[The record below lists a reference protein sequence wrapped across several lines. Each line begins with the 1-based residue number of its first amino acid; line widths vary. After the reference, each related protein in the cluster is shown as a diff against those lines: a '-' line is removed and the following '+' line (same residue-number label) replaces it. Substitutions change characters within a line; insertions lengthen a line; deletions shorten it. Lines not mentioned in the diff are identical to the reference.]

1 MATHR
6 MDVAALVGKL
16 LEEEDIDLLREGV
29 RVLAQ
34 ALMDAE
40 VSSQIGAGLYER
52 SAARTAHRNGYR
64 SRTWDTRVGDDGGIW
79 IQYALSDTWIGRG
92 WVITQVDYAV
102 GDELSDIP
110 VTKYLAPKICQ
121 FTHHTFSPGVTT
133 TPVYAGLFDTTGA
146 AVDDVV
152 IAARAIVYNRPTG
165 ATKCLWSAGLP
176 FGGNSWATYSVYVIE

>member
-1 MATHR
+1 M
-6 MDVAALVGKL
+6 L
-16 LEEEDIDLLREGV
+16 LILACA
-29 RVLAQ
+29 VLP
-34 ALMDAE
+34 
-40 VSSQIGAGLYER
+40 AG
-52 SAARTAHRNGYR
+52 SAAATAASATTTFDLCNQNGTAYGVV
-64 SRTWDTRVGDDGGIW
+64 RVGDDGGIW

-152 IAARAIVYNRPTG
+152 IAARALVYNRPTG